1 MKPGDLV
8 HRGDL
13 VKTQKGNIA
22 IVIDT
27 YRYRDFGL
35 FIDVKWLKSGRIRT
49 GFPAYKC
56 EVISEAR

>member
-1 MKPGDLV
+1 VKPGDLV

-27 YRYRDFGL
+27 RMDFSIL
-35 FIDVKWLKSGRIRT
+35 FLDVKWLKSGMIRT

>member
-1 MKPGDLV
+1 VKA
-8 HRGDL
+8 GDL

-22 IVIDT
+22 IVLDT
-27 YRYRDFGL
+27 RKAGVFGL
-35 FIDVKWLKSGRIRT
+35 FIDVKWLKSGRVRT

>member
-1 MKPGDLV
+1 MKVGDLV
-8 HRGDL
+8 RRGDL

-27 YRYRDFGL
+27 RMDFSIL
-35 FIDVKWLKSGRIRT
+35 FLDVKWLKSGRIRT

>member
-1 MKPGDLV
+1 VKRDLV
-8 HRGDL
+8 RRGDL

-27 YRYRDFGL
+27 RMDFSIL
-35 FIDVKWLKSGRIRT
+35 FLDVMWLKSGRVRT
-49 GFPAYKC
+49 GFPSYKC

>member
-1 MKPGDLV
+1 MKVGDLV
-8 HRGDL
+8 RRGDL

-27 YRYRDFGL
+27 RMDFSIL
-35 FIDVKWLKSGRIRT
+35 FLDVKWLKSGMIRT
-49 GFPAYKC
+49 GFPSYKC

>member
-1 MKPGDLV
+1 MKRDLV

-27 YRYRDFGL
+27 RMDFSIL
-35 FIDVKWLKSGRIRT
+35 FLDVKWLKSGMIRT
-49 GFPAYKC
+49 GFPSYKC

>member
-1 MKPGDLV
+1 MERDLV
-8 HRGDL
+8 CRGDL

-27 YRYRDFGL
+27 RMDFSIL
-35 FIDVKWLKSGRIRT
+35 FLDVMWLKSGRVRT
-49 GFPAYKC
+49 GFPSYKC